1 MPIPRPRPALVL
13 AALVSAALAQAC
25 VSEGAEPQPAAATQA
40 APAIE
45 SEPAP
50 APAPA
55 PVASADAGSA
65 SPASSLRFVAQAE
78 WITDPPTSSMRKAQY
93 RLPGTAGEA
102 TLVVYHFP
110 ANAGTLEANLE
121 RWAGQ
126 FEQPDGVESQARMT
140 REQRRVQDLDVL
152 LVDLAGTYVA
162 ETFPGS
168 GERVREEGWRMLAA
182 VIETPEGPYY
192 AKLVGPAD
200 TVALHAERFDAFLE
214 ALR

>member
-1 MPIPRPRPALVL
+1 MPISRPLPALVL
-13 AALVSAALAQAC
+13 AVLALSC
-25 VSEGAEPQPAAATQA
+25 VSEGADPQPSPQA
-40 APAIE
+40 QD
-45 SEPAP
+45 AP
-50 APAPA
+50 APEAAPA
-55 PVASADAGSA
+55 PVPAPATAPESGSDPESAPHA
-65 SPASSLRFVAQAE
+65 PSLRFVAQPE
-78 WITDPPTSSMRKAQY
+78 WITEAPSSSMRKAQY

-110 ANAGTLEANLE
+110 VNAGTLEANLE

-140 REQRRVQDLDVL
+140 REQRRVDELDVL
-152 LVDLAGTYVA
+152 LVDLSGTYVA

-200 TVALHAERFDAFLE
+200 TVAEHAQRFDAFLE

>member
-1 MPIPRPRPALVL
+1 MPIPRQLPSLVL
-13 AALVSAALAQAC
+13 AALALGC
-25 VSEGAEPQPAAATQA
+25 VSEGTDPQPAAQSQD
-40 APAIE
+40 APAPE
-45 SEPAP
+45 AAP

-55 PVASADAGSA
+55 TAPESGAE
-65 SPASSLRFVAQAE
+65 PAPQAPSLRFVAQEE
-78 WITDPPTSSMRKAQY
+78 WITDAPANSMRKAQF
-93 RLPGTAGEA
+93 RLPGAAGEA
-102 TLVVYHFP
+102 SLVVFHFP
-110 ANAGTLEANLE
+110 SNAGTLEANLE

-140 REQRRVQDLDVL
+140 REQRRVDELDVL
-152 LVDLAGTYVA
+152 LVDLSGTYVA

-200 TVALHAERFDAFLE
+200 TVAEHAQRFDAFLE
-214 ALR
+214 DVR